1 MPSINALLFVFA
13 SLPGAA
19 ALAADKPKPDF
30 VADGAVQRAATAY
43 AAQAVATARD
53 QFGIK
58 LDGSD
63 ASMVQLEA
71 VLARAHTSYA
81 AKSPR
86 PSDEQVMAV
95 ARMYGSYLG
104 EVVRLKHGGVW
115 GMAPLDGQT
124 LPGMRTT
131 SGTNFWPWTQ
141 ASQRISKG
149 ASNNVADYYKVL
161 LSK

>member
-1 MPSINALLFVFA
+1 MRPIEALLFISAALF
-13 SLPGAA
+13 GAT
-19 ALAADKPKPDF
+19 ALAADKATPAFVPD
-30 VADGAVQRAATAY
+30 AAVQRAASAY

-131 SGTNFWPWTQ
+131 AGTNFWPWTQ

-149 ASNNVADYYKVL
+149 AGNNVADYYKVL
-161 LSK
+161 LTK

>member
-1 MPSINALLFVFA
+1 MRPIEALLFVSA
-13 SLPGAA
+13 ALSGAT
-19 ALAADKPKPDF
+19 ALAANKPKPDF
-30 VADGAVQRAATAY
+30 VADPAVQRAATAY

-58 LDGSD
+58 LDGTD

-104 EVVRLKHGGVW
+104 EVYRLKHGGAW

-131 SGTNFWPWTQ
+131 AGTNFWPWTQ

-149 ASNNVADYYKVL
+149 AGNNVADYYKVL
-161 LSK
+161 LTK